1 MSSIARSARACISSS
16 VRSWMGWAT
25 KTQAGLKPS
34 AVDWA
39 MAASRNGSEA
49 TNTVGTPRASRLVV
63 SCTLHVVHDPQSASP
78 SMTASHSADIC
89 CWRSTEAGRVNVGLR
104 YRLTDSPRSARCDSI
119 RSRKTSP
126 RFLDMSSRPMVSP
139 SKEAARSDLSRFDG
153 FCSDVGSSN
162 TVVFFIL
169 YLPCNRLTST
179 PTADDG

>member
-78 SMTASHSADIC
+78 SMTASHSENRKCGQTRQVIYRNTSGFADAKSLSQSVWGC
-89 CWRSTEAGRVNVGLR
+89 HRSMNI
-104 YRLTDSPRSARCDSI
+104 SARQITEYFC
-119 RSRKTSP
+119 
-126 RFLDMSSRPMVSP
+126 
-139 SKEAARSDLSRFDG
+139 AAENRNGLPWCKMLPGFD
-153 FCSDVGSSN
+153 
-162 TVVFFIL
+162 I
-169 YLPCNRLTST
+169 
-179 PTADDG
+179 